1 MEEELEHLQNIHV
14 SAIEQNGQVVFLH
27 KIKEGPTDKS
37 YGIHVAKLAELPTEL
52 INRANEILATL
63 ENQEKN
69 IKGIFQKNTDIMV
82 QKDHSFIAKNEK
94 MEQVEDAIIN
104 VHTAKDHSFVS
115 EVDEAQLSFFEEES
129 TQTKKTQHT
138 TKEKRVLEK
147 IKELDILD
155 MTPMQAMNI
164 LYELHKKMKS

>member
-1 MEEELEHLQNIHV
+1 MDKWY
-14 SAIEQNGQVVFLH
+14 FLH

-63 ENQEKN
+63 ENQENN

-129 TQTKKTQHT
+129 TQTKKTQLT

>member
-1 MEEELEHLQNIHV
+1 MKNIHV
-14 SAIEQNGQVVFLH
+14 SAIEQNGKVVFLH

-52 INRANEILATL
+52 INRANEILSSL
-63 ENQEKN
+63 ENQNGDVVDKKTEIYREIN
-69 IKGIFQKNTDIMV
+69 EVKGKEEHKDINESFNETVSIPSMV
-82 QKDHSFIAKNEK
+82 E
-94 MEQVEDAIIN
+94 
-104 VHTAKDHSFVS
+104 
-115 EVDEAQLSFFEEES
+115 EAQLSFFEEEE
-129 TQTKKTQHT
+129 TQSKRIHHT

-164 LYELHKKMKS
+164 LYELHKKIKS